1 MKIKKIFLLHYITVY
16 NYSYINIKLNIAYQI
31 VKLINIEL
39 RTAILFL
46 YLDDYRSK
54 NGTVT
59 IRYVAV

>member
-16 NYSYINIKLNIAYQI
+16 NYSYINIKLNIAYI
-31 VKLINIEL
+31 KLLNNIEL